1 MGIRGERDRGGGGAE
16 ALDRAYGSAPPLS
29 ETVSEGATEAVTS
42 RRISE
47 EVATTTR
54 PTLTESPAHW
64 LDRLIVVM
72 QDLPFA
78 EGPESV
84 MRAFIE
90 ALGAIIP
97 ECAVGIRMPIPGD
110 ADRDG
115 TAREKAQKELRSE
128 PPSGEVPIHPD
139 TTRMFPELAH
149 ERSVCLTAELSS
161 GALHFASADPSLD
174 DDRAPI
180 VHFLHR
186 ASLAA
191 GDVLRRAR
199 ADERVTR
206 LEADLRAL
214 NMHMVQAE
222 KLASLG
228 QIAAGMVH
236 ELNNPLTS
244 IVAYTDY
251 LLRRAQ
257 RTNADPDDT
266 ERLRRIAGSANRML
280 RFTRDLVSYAR
291 PSSEVAVPVPLHT
304 VIHQALAFCEHEL
317 SQAEVTVDCQFDP
330 SVGSVRGMP
339 EQLAQIFVNLVTNAC
354 HAMAPPGGEA
364 PRAPA
369 PAAQGAAVPEG
380 VAAPAADNRGRLT
393 ISTELVDNS
402 ARVRVTVADTGHG
415 ISASHLPM
423 VFAPFFTTKGAGRGT
438 GLGLSIVKN
447 IVENHSGTIRAESE
461 PPRGTRFI
469 VVLPAG

>member
-1 MGIRGERDRGGGGAE
+1 MSTRGARGDSDARGGGGSEAE
-16 ALDRAYGSAPPLS
+16 ALDRTYSSAPPTS
-29 ETVSEGATEAVTS
+29 EAATS

-64 LDRLIVVM
+64 LDRLIVVS

-90 ALGAIIP
+90 ALGAIVP
-97 ECAVGIRMPIPGD
+97 ECVVGFRMPALD
-110 ADRDG
+110 EAER
-115 TAREKAQKELRSE
+115 KELRSE

-139 TTRMFPELAH
+139 TTRMFPEVAH
-149 ERSVCLTAELSS
+149 ERSFCLTGELST
-161 GALHFASADPSLD
+161 GALHFASADPALE

-186 ASLAA
+186 ASLVA
-191 GDVLRRAR
+191 GEALRRAR
-199 ADERVTR
+199 ADERVAH
-206 LEADLRAL
+206 LQGELRAI

-280 RFTRDLVSYAR
+280 RFTRDLVTYAR

-317 SQAEVTVDCQFDP
+317 ALAEVTVDCQFAP
-330 SVGSVRGMP
+330 GVGSVRGMP

-354 HAMAPPGGEA
+354 HAMTPVTTQVMTQTTSGTMAAVGTTPEA
-364 PRAPA
+364 AQPA
-369 PAAQGAAVPEG
+369 PG
-380 VAAPAADNRGRLT
+380 VAAGAARGRLT
-393 ISTELVDNS
+393 ISTELVDS
-402 ARVRVTVADTGHG
+402 DARVRVVVADTGHG
-415 ISASHLPM
+415 ISASHLTM

-447 IVENHSGTIRAESE
+447 IVENHNGTIRAESD
-461 PPRGTRFI
+461 PPRGTQFI
-469 VVLPAG
+469 IVLPAS